1 MTNKKDIAASE
12 HNQNTNISAD
22 VVPRQGISIIWFVP
36 FIALIFGLWLT
47 VKVISEQGTFITIEF
62 DNGSGIV
69 PNKTEV
75 RYKGLVTG
83 LVKKVS
89 PSADLQRVIAEVEI
103 SKDFTDYLTENTS
116 FWLVSADISLQGISG
131 LDTLIS
137 GSYITIMPD
146 TKQDG
151 ANQQHF
157 VALTE
162 APTLDMSTPGLHLTL
177 HTDVLGSISENAPIS
192 FKQIPIGYVTGYHY
206 IESSKKIAINIFIKP
221 EFAHL
226 VKENSLFYNTS
237 GVQVTGSL
245 SGGIKI
251 NTDSLS
257 SIIAGG
263 ISVDTLS
270 YQTDLAPAKNGHT
283 FSLHADFQSAEMGH
297 EVELT
302 LDWNSG
308 IDHNAA
314 ILYQGLTIGVIESF
328 NKIDPVS
335 RKITATAKVNPRVVP
350 YLTDQSQFYI
360 ISPQINLTGL
370 SNARTLLTGSYISIR
385 PSLAGKPSNKFKV
398 FNSKPPYKYSEP
410 GLHVMLT
417 SNDRSSLQV
426 GSNVY
431 YKQQVVGNIQAIE
444 TTSSENYLIHI
455 HVRPEFSHYVNNSSR
470 FYNNSGVKITA
481 NLLGVDIQAQS
492 LQTILT
498 GGIAFTS
505 QNNKKESQQK
515 LVTNGDSFSLYANN
529 KLAEQKLSFTLNI
542 AADEHVN
549 NNTRVLYR
557 GVEIGA
563 IHSINIRDDYQQ
575 LQLGLLPK
583 YQHILKANTQFY
595 LVKPSLSLSGAS
607 DTDALLG
614 GAYITFNIGE
624 GKPKTQFNL
633 YTKAPVKHASAP
645 GLQLTLI
652 SEHANAAT
660 PGSPVSYRGIT
671 IGQVDNVSLN
681 KSDDNIKV
689 SITIDE
695 EHRDLL
701 RSTSRFYN
709 AGGITVSGGL
719 SDFVVKTESLDA
731 ILRGGISFYNPE
743 LAIVTSQSASTR
755 IKEQSNFTLFKHEE
769 HAKDA
774 GKSISIHFND
784 VSGLKINTQVVYQE
798 QTLGSVE
805 RLLFNEGKV
814 GVTALV
820 LLNDLGSQY
829 ARQGTNFWKIE
840 PQIGLV
846 GSKNIASLLNGAFIG
861 LLPSHN
867 AENEPKNEFQALE
880 LAPTVEKLNYGLN
893 IKLTAS
899 RRGSVRVGNP
909 ILYRQIKVGKVIG
922 IDLAPTADQVN
933 IFINIA
939 NRYSRLV
946 NDQSQ
951 FWNTSG
957 IKIEADVF
965 SGVKIDSES
974 IETLIAGGIAFA
986 TPSVTDDA
994 KSEMTQP
1001 TSLPVNF
1008 ILHQDVDS
1016 EWLEWH
1022 PKISINNHNT
1032 LENNDTVKS
1041 SNSSSKST
1049 EGEYE
1054 ATK

>member
-1 MTNKKDIAASE
+1 MTNKTDIAASE
-12 HNQNTNISAD
+12 HNKKSNNRAEI
-22 VVPRQGISIIWFVP
+22 VPRQGISIIWFVP

-83 LVKKVS
+83 LVKKVV

-103 SKDFTDYLTENTS
+103 SKDFTDYLTKNTR
-116 FWLVSADISLQGISG
+116 FWLVSADISLQGVSG

-137 GSYITIMPD
+137 GSYITILPD
-146 TKQDG
+146 ADKGKDSKI
-151 ANQQHF
+151 NF

-177 HTDVLGSISENAPIS
+177 HTDVLGSISENSPIS

-237 GVQVTGSL
+237 GVQVTASL
-245 SGGIKI
+245 SSGIKV
-251 NTDSLS
+251 NTDSLA
-257 SIIAGG
+257 SIMAGG

-270 YQTDLAPAKNGHT
+270 YQTELAAAKNGNT
-283 FSLHADFQSAEMGH
+283 FPLHADFQSAEMGH

-328 NKIDPVS
+328 SKIDPVS

-360 ISPQINLTGL
+360 VSPQINLTGL
-370 SNARTLLTGSYISIR
+370 SNAKTLLTGSYISIR
-385 PSLAGKPSNKFKV
+385 PSLAGNTSNKFTV
-398 FNSKPPYKYSEP
+398 FSSKPPYKYTEP
-410 GLHVMLT
+410 GLHLMLT
-417 SNDRSSLQV
+417 SSDRSSLQI

-431 YKQQVVGNIQAIE
+431 YKQQVVGTIQAIE
-444 TTSSENYLIHI
+444 TTAPERHLIHI
-455 HVRPEFSHYVNNSSR
+455 HVQPEFSHYVNNSSR
-470 FYNNSGVKITA
+470 FYNNSGVKISA

-492 LQTILT
+492 LQSILT

-505 QNNKKESQQK
+505 QNNTQESQRK
-515 LVTNGDSFSLYANN
+515 LVSNGDSFSLYANN
-529 KLAEQKLSFTLNI
+529 KLAEQEISFTLTI
-542 AADEHVN
+542 AANEQVN

-563 IHSINIRDDYQQ
+563 IHQVNIQGGYQK

-595 LVKPSLSLSGAS
+595 LVKPSLSLSGVS

-614 GAYITFNIGE
+614 GTYITFNLGQ
-624 GKPKTQFNL
+624 GDAKSHFTLFNQP
-633 YTKAPVKHASAP
+633 PVKLASAA
-645 GLQLTLI
+645 GLQLTLTT
-652 SEHANAAT
+652 EHASVAS
-660 PGSPVSYRGIT
+660 PGSAISYRGIT

-681 KSDDNIKV
+681 KNDDDIKV

-695 EHRDLL
+695 EHQDLL
-701 RSTSRFYN
+701 KSTSRFYN
-709 AGGITVSGGL
+709 AGGVSISGGL

-731 ILRGGISFYNPE
+731 ILRGAISFYNPE
-743 LAIVTSQSASTR
+743 PLSSTS
-755 IKEQSNFTLFKHEE
+755 IKTTPKIDELSNFTLFDHEE
-769 HAKDA
+769 HAKNA
-774 GKSISIHFND
+774 GQTISIQFND
-784 VSGLKINTQVVYQE
+784 VTGLKVNTKVVYQE
-798 QTLGSVE
+798 QILGKVE
-805 RLLFNEGKV
+805 RLVFNQDKV

-820 LLNDLGSQY
+820 LLNDLGSQF
-829 ARQGTNFWKIE
+829 ARQGTKFWKIE

-846 GSKNIASLLNGAFIG
+846 GSKNIVDLFTGAFIG

-867 AENEPKNEFQALE
+867 IKPTPKSEFTALE
-880 LAPTVEKLNYGLN
+880 LAPTVKQLSYGLN
-893 IKLTAS
+893 IKLTAD
-899 RRGSVRVGNP
+899 RLGSVRVGNP

-922 IDLAPTADQVN
+922 LDLSPTADQVN

-939 NRYSRLV
+939 KRYAPLV
-946 NDQSQ
+946 NEQSQ

-957 IKIEADVF
+957 INIEAGIF
-965 SGVKIDSES
+965 SGINIDSES

-986 TPSVTDDA
+986 TPSLDE
-994 KSEMTQP
+994 KS
-1001 TSLPVNF
+1001 TSLPASF
-1008 ILHQDVDS
+1008 ILHKDIDKD
-1016 EWLEWH
+1016 WLEWQ
-1022 PKISINNHNT
+1022 PKIAINNQN
-1032 LENNDTVKS
+1032 
-1041 SNSSSKST
+1041 
-1049 EGEYE
+1049 E
-1054 ATK
+1054 AID